1 MAFTKLFT
9 ANFVSELYSADI
21 VGDPINEANNAI
33 AAADA
38 KGDGKAKVAGL
49 LRLADGYLKKKDAMK
64 AEDYLDEATKLS
76 RKLKYDEGKGYTLIM
91 QAKLELWYGKPE
103 EGISWA
109 KDALKLFQK
118 LDKPKATALASNM
131 YAFVLNASGKSA
143 EGMKAVQ
150 GALRIYK
157 SLGEQVNEVGVMRL
171 MMDMYLQAG
180 DTLKAGLVGWEVV
193 KTIKEVG
200 QNKFKVKL
208 ADIVKQIA
216 DIEAQGGDMQKTLNA
231 CEEAKDLYEQSGDI
245 EGMAAVLG
253 TMKAAYLGQG
263 KFYEAIDSAKAIVDL
278 YTDYISMI
286 SPKLLGDA
294 IMDLAEV
301 YGSGDCFDEQ
311 VDAASQALAV
321 YTQAKNADG
330 AKKASDMLTE
340 LSLEQKRMNIKLTIE
355 LARDKLGH
363 IPANLII
370 APNGI
375 DTDKF
380 NPKK

>member
-9 ANFVSELYSADI
+9 PTFVSDIFSTESA
-21 VGDPINEANNAI
+21 GDPINEANNAI

-49 LRLADGYLKKKDAMK
+49 LRLADGYLKKKDAAK
-64 AEDYLDEATKLS
+64 AEDYLDEAAKLA
-76 RKLKYDEGKGYTLIM
+76 RKQKFQEGKAYMLIM

-103 EGISWA
+103 EAVSWA
-109 KDALKLFQK
+109 KDALKIFQK

-131 YAFVLNASGKSA
+131 YAFVLNAAGKSA

-157 SLGEQVNEVGVMRL
+157 SLDEKVNEVGVMRL
-171 MMDMYLQAG
+171 MMDMYLGAG
-180 DTLKAGLVGWEVV
+180 DTLRAGLVGWEIV
-193 KTIKEVG
+193 KTIKAVG

-208 ADIVKQIA
+208 ADVVKQIA
-216 DIEAQGGDMQKTLNA
+216 DIEAQGGDMTKTLNA
-231 CEEAKDLYEQSGDI
+231 CEEAKELYEQAGDI
-245 EGMAAVLG
+245 EGMASTLG
-253 TMKAAYLGQG
+253 TMKNAYLQQG
-263 KFYEAIDSAKAIVDL
+263 KYYEAVEAAKAIVEL
-278 YTDYISMI
+278 YKDYLSMV

-294 IMDLAEV
+294 FMDLAKV
-301 YGSGDCFDEQ
+301 YKDGDCFDEQ

-321 YTQAKNADG
+321 YSTEKITDG
-330 AKKASDMLTE
+330 AKAATDMLTE

-363 IPANLII
+363 VPANLII
-370 APNGI
+370 EPNGL
-375 DTDKF
+375 DVNKW
-380 NPKK
+380 NAK